1 MRVHIDI
8 DEALVRRIDEATG
21 ERGRSQFVRQAVIAA
36 LENRERLVL
45 LRSARGSIA
54 GTGHDWD
61 ADPAGWVRA
70 QRRGD
75 MRRIG

>member
-8 DEALVRRIDEATG
+8 EKPLIDRIDEVAG

-36 LENRERLVL
+36 LDNQDRQRL
-45 LRSARGSIA
+45 LRSARASIA
-54 GTGHDWD
+54 PTGHEWD
-61 ADPAGWVRA
+61 SDPAQWVRR

-75 MRRIG
+75 VRRIG